1 MGKISNIK
9 VAIVIFCL
17 IGVSVFIY
25 RPGGGSSTVEQK
37 TRSLAS
43 AVAHIPGWRM
53 TDVEPLEKNIVEALY
68 LDDYVNQSYT
78 NGHKRVSLYIGY
90 YYSAK
95 KIGAAHD
102 PMVCFPGQGWEV
114 SENKKG
120 AFTIDANEENKIA
133 YASMKV
139 KLGLRNNLV
148 IYWFQSHDQT
158 NTDTFSQKINLLLK
172 KIFHQGENNA
182 FVRITAPIDETHSQA
197 EARETILSF
206 IKSFYPVFLAYVQ
219 ES

>member
-9 VAIVIFCL
+9 VAIIIVCL
-17 IGVSVFIY
+17 LAVSVFIY
-25 RPGGGSSTVEQK
+25 WPRGASKVEK
-37 TRSLAS
+37 KNRSLAS
-43 AVAHIPGWRM
+43 AVADIPGWQV
-53 TDVEPLEKNIVEALY
+53 TDVEPLEESIVNALY

-78 NGHKRVSLYIGY
+78 DGKHRVSLYIGY

-114 SENKKG
+114 SDNQKG
-120 AFTIDANEENKIA
+120 SLAIDATGEKNIS
-133 YASMKV
+133 YASMNV

-148 IYWFQSHDQT
+148 IYWFQSHDRT
-158 NTDTFSQKINLLLK
+158 NADTFSQKINLLVK

-182 FVRITAPIDETHSQA
+182 FVRITALVDKNSSQA
-197 EARETILSF
+197 EAKETVFSF
-206 IKSFYPVFLAYVQ
+206 IKPFYPVFLAYVQ

>member
-1 MGKISNIK
+1 MIIL
-9 VAIVIFCL
+9 CL
-17 IGVSVFIY
+17 LGVSVFIY
-25 RPGGGSSTVEQK
+25 WPGSASTVEKK

-53 TDVEPLEKNIVEALY
+53 TIMEPLEKNIVDALY

-78 NGHKRVSLYIGY
+78 DGKRHVSLYIGY

-114 SENKKG
+114 SDKKKG
-120 AFTIDANEENKIA
+120 NLVIDAMGEEKIS
-133 YASMKV
+133 YASMNV
-139 KLGLRNNLV
+139 KLGLRNNL
-148 IYWFQSHDQT
+148 ILYWFQSHDQT
-158 NTDTFSQKINLLLK
+158 NADTFSQKINLLVK
-172 KIFHQGENNA
+172 KILRQGENNA
-182 FVRITAPIDETHSQA
+182 FVRITVPVDKNSSES
-197 EARETILSF
+197 EAKETILSF
-206 IKSFYPVFLAYVQ
+206 MKSFYPVFLAYVQ